1 MGKSKKKKINKLQI
15 DESKVKLDTND
26 FESEFSKK
34 EIKKKVAAP
43 KLIVSTKKSYL
54 SNEKARCVSVV
65 LQKLGYDK
73 DPIVISDAL
82 IEYDEKI
89 LTPEACD
96 LLKPAFPKQSE
107 FDDLLKNLEKNQVQQ
122 EDLISSDI
130 FIQTV
135 GCILGYQERLDSIIF
150 KNEYKDMSWNILK
163 LIENFYTCFDSII
176 KNEHFNKF
184 LEIILAHGNYLNGTT
199 VRGGAFGFKLT
210 SLTKIAEMK
219 TKDNKSNLLNYIVEF
234 IIDDLKQPEI
244 LDFLSLLKLFK
255 ELEIQPIIEST
266 NNLNRQFKK
275 VITLKEL
282 CHSKKEELE
291 EGDKTE
297 EFISSFYEH
306 AEKSMNLL
314 QESIDKIHTKYIDVA
329 KFFAETPQ
337 TLSEDTFIQIMKT
350 FYNNLNDSMEIYI
363 KMKEARD
370 KKNKRKTK
378 KKF

>member
-1 MGKSKKKKINKLQI
+1 M
-15 DESKVKLDTND
+15 
-26 FESEFSKK
+26 
-34 EIKKKVAAP
+34 
-43 KLIVSTKKSYL
+43 
-54 SNEKARCVSVV
+54 
-65 LQKLGYDK
+65 
-73 DPIVISDAL
+73 
-82 IEYDEKI
+82 
-89 LTPEACD
+89 LTPESCD
-96 LLKPAFPKQSE
+96 LLKPAFPKQKD
-107 FDDLLKNLEKNQVQQ
+107 FDDLLQKLDENKVEQD
-122 EDLISSDI
+122 DLMSSDI

-150 KNEYKDMSWNILK
+150 KNEYKDMSNNILK
-163 LIENFYTCFDSII
+163 LIEVFYICFDQII
-176 KNEHFNKF
+176 ENEHFNKF
-184 LEIILAHGNYLNGTT
+184 LEIILAHGNYLNGITM
-199 VRGGAFGFKLT
+199 RGGAFGFKLT
-210 SLTKIAEMK
+210 SLTKFAEMK
-219 TKDNKSNLLNYIVEF
+219 TKDNKSNLLNFIVEF

-337 TLSEDTFIQIMKT
+337 TLSEDTFIQIVKT